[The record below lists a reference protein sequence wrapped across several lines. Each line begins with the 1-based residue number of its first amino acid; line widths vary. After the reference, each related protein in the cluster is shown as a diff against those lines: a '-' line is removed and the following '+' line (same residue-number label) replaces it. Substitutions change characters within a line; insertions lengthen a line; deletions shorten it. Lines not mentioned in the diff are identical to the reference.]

1 MKKEIKTGIL
11 LILIFCILCSSSLIC
26 KAENSRVTDVFGEK
40 YVEYDVNADGYFD
53 IRDLVR
59 LKARLAGNKKT
70 INLMAADANQDG
82 VINSIDLGVIKKLLL
97 EAD

>member
-11 LILIFCILCSSSLIC
+11 SILIFCILCSSALIC
-26 KAENSRVTDVFGEK
+26 KAENNRVIDVFGEK
-40 YVEYDVNADGYFD
+40 CVEYDVNADGYFD

-59 LKARLAGNKKT
+59 LKARLAEKT
-70 INLMAADANQDG
+70 INLMAADAIQDG
-82 VINSIDLGVIKKLLL
+82 VTNSIDLGAIKKLPL

>member
-11 LILIFCILCSSSLIC
+11 SILIFCILCSSALIC
-26 KAENSRVTDVFGEK
+26 KAENNRVIDVFGEK

-59 LKARLAGNKKT
+59 LKARLAGNKK
-70 INLMAADANQDG
+70 Q
-82 VINSIDLGVIKKLLL
+82 SI
-97 EAD
+97 